1 MGGEL
6 LYLAIRFGGGGE
18 NGAVST
24 GMGEGEGVVGKIK
37 VGYGAGRAKTPP
49 YLRHKDQSS

>member
-6 LYLAIRFGGGGE
+6 LYLAVGFGVGGE
-18 NGAVST
+18 NGAVIT

-37 VGYGAGRAKTPP
+37 GGYGAVRTKTSP
-49 YLRHKDQSS
+49 